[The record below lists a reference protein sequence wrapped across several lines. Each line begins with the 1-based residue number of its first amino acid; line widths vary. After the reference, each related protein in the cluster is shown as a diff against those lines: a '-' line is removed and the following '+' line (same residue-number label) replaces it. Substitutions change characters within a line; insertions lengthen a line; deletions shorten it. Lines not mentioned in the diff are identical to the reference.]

1 MNFQSP
7 VDELPQ
13 VGSSY
18 TLRLKKLGITTVKDL
33 LFHLPHRYLDYS
45 RASVIKRARV
55 GETVTLL
62 AKIVS
67 LKNQYTK
74 AGRKMQIGQV
84 EDESGKITVVWFN
97 QPFLVRSLYPG
108 VTVSLAGKIGW
119 FGRVKALVSPE
130 YEILRGGGPAIHT
143 KGIVPIYPETSGLSS
158 KWLRSRI
165 LKTLSVIT
173 KPEEYLPKNILTT
186 YGLPPLSE
194 ALQTIH
200 FPDELNTAKEAYK
213 RLAFEELLSL
223 HLTSLKRKKSR
234 QRHSPYFK
242 IEVPQK
248 EVDNFINKLPFVL
261 TAGQQKAVGEL
272 LSDMQKDYP
281 MNRLL
286 EGDVGS
292 GKTIVAAIGAFVAF
306 LNGYQTVIMA
316 PTQILAQQHFNTLGD
331 LFKAYKIRVGLI
343 TSEVVKK
350 DLGRIDIYVGTHALI
365 HKKINFDKVA
375 LVVIDEQHRF
385 GVEQRAH
392 LVKKIGRNI
401 YSPHTLTMT
410 ATPIPRTVALTAY
423 GDLDLSLLSELPPG
437 RLKVATWVITP
448 AKREKAFEWVAEKI
462 KRGKAQ
468 VFVVCPL
475 IEESAKETMLSV
487 RAATKEFAELKTRFR
502 LTPIGLLHGR
512 LKAKEKDEVLSAFK
526 AGKIK
531 MLVSTPVVEVGI
543 DMPKATIMVIE
554 GAERFGLATLHQ
566 LRGRVGRGQTKSYC
580 LILPD
585 SKALKVATRLKAL
598 EKGLSGF
605 ELAELDLKLRGPGEI
620 FGTAQHGFPE
630 LTVASWQDAELI
642 KDSRD
647 LAESIFKQKDLLRR
661 VDAKNCFLVAG
672 SHEIV

>member
-1 MNFQSP
+1 MNFQSS

-13 VGSSY
+13 VGPSY
-18 TLRLKKLGITTVKDL
+18 SLRLKKLGIGSVKDL

-45 RASVIKRARV
+45 QSSVIKKARV

-62 AKIVS
+62 VNIVS

-84 EDESGKITVVWFN
+84 EDESGKLMVVWFN

-108 VTVSLAGKIGW
+108 VTVSLAGTIGW

-130 YEILRGGGPAIHT
+130 YEILQGGGPAIHT

-165 LKTLSVIT
+165 LKTLSIVD
-173 KPEEYLPKNILTT
+173 KPEEYLPKKVMTT
-186 YGLPPLSE
+186 YELLPLYES
-194 ALQTIH
+194 LQKIH
-200 FPDELNTAKEAYK
+200 FPDILSTAKLAYK

-234 QRHSPYFK
+234 QKYSAYFK
-242 IEVPQK
+242 IEVPK
-248 EVDNFINKLPFVL
+248 DEVSNFINKLPFKL
-261 TAGQQKAVGEL
+261 TGAQEKAVDEL
-272 LSDMQKDYP
+272 LADMQKGYP

-292 GKTIVAAIGAFVAF
+292 GKTIVAAIGAFVSF

-316 PTQILAQQHFNTLGD
+316 PTQILAQQHFNTLNT

-343 TSEVVKK
+343 TSEVIKK
-350 DLGRIDIYVGTHALI
+350 DLGRTDIFVGTHALI
-365 HKKINFDKVA
+365 HKKIDFDKVA

-392 LVKKIGRNI
+392 LIKKIGRRS

-423 GDLDLSLLSELPPG
+423 GDLDLSLLNELPPG
-437 RLKVATWVITP
+437 RQKVVSWVITP
-448 AKREKAFEWVAEKI
+448 AKREKAFDWVEDKI
-462 KRGKAQ
+462 KKDKAQ

-475 IEESAKETMLSV
+475 IEESEKETMLSV
-487 RAATKEFAELKTRFR
+487 RAATKEFTELKKRFKSVS
-502 LTPIGLLHGR
+502 IGLLHGR
-512 LKAKEKDEVLSAFK
+512 LKAKEKDTVLSAFK

-531 MLVSTPVVEVGI
+531 MLVSTPVIEVGI
-543 DMPKATIMVIE
+543 DVPKATIMMIE

-580 LILPD
+580 LMLPE
-585 SKALKVATRLKAL
+585 SKSPKVTTRLKAL
-598 EKGLSGF
+598 EQGLSGF

-642 KDSRD
+642 KESRD
-647 LAESIFKQKDLLRR
+647 LAESIFEQKDLLRE

-672 SHEIV
+672 SHEVV